1 MKCPYC
7 STPDTRVTDS
17 RSDEENCSIKRRR
30 VCPNCGKKFTLPGI
44 LKIGD
49 RNVLLTPK
57 TKVYIDM
64 DNKPDIHVISVQ
76 GDRYP
81 VQLKNITSSN
91 WTVETPSGKLKAVE
105 PNQTMPVKAGLKVS
119 LGGTTKGEI
128 I

>member
-1 MKCPYC
+1 M
-7 STPDTRVTDS
+7 
-17 RSDEENCSIKRRR
+17 
-30 VCPNCGKKFTLPGI
+30 NCGKKFTLPGI

-64 DNKPDIHVISVQ
+64 DNKPDIQVVSVP
-76 GDRYP
+76 GDKFP
-81 VQLKNITSSN
+81 VQMKNITTNN

-105 PNQTMPVKAGLKVS
+105 PGQTMPVKEGLRVS
-119 LGGTTKGEI
+119 LIGAIKGEI